1 MNLKMGLDL
10 RERGARKAQEKQER
24 EEKQEEERIKKK
36 PNANVKGGGGKVNAK
51 KAEPEEALGAD
62 DDWLWMQSDLRVEQG
77 ILTLC
82 VHCEGSSPR
91 YE

>member
-1 MNLKMGLDL
+1 MNQKMGLDL
-10 RERGARKAQEKQER
+10 RERAARKVQEKQER
-24 EEKQEEERIKKK
+24 EEKQERNKKL
-36 PNANVKGGGGKVNAK
+36 NAKVVKGAGGKVNAK
-51 KAEPEEALGAD
+51 KAEPEEASGAD